1 MFTDLYLRTTNPE
14 FRLLQFLEPR
24 IFFMTLLSIILH
36 TIGYVFFINLG
47 YFCFTDRFLDTKI
60 TTRLIGS
67 LVVIMFLG
75 YIGRVLHIKD
85 VYSGYNHDKEKTKI
99 HVNQHYNS
107 WIFIG

>member
-1 MFTDLYLRTTNPE
+1 MFTELYLRTTDPD

-24 IFFMTLLSIILH
+24 VFCMAVLSIALH
-36 TIGYVFFINLG
+36 AAAYVFFVNLM
-47 YFCFTDRFLDTKI
+47 YYCFTGRFLNTKI
-60 TTRLIGS
+60 NMRLIS
-67 LVVIMFLG
+67 VLVVIMFAG

-85 VYSGYNHDKEKTKI
+85 VYSGYNYDKEKTRI

>member
-1 MFTDLYLRTTNPE
+1 MFTDLYLRTTDPE

-24 IFFMTLLSIILH
+24 LFFMTMLSIILH
-36 TIGYVFFINLG
+36 IVGYVFFVNLM
-47 YFCFTDRFLDTKI
+47 YYCFTERFLDAKI
-60 TTRLIGS
+60 SVRLIS
-67 LVVIMFLG
+67 ALVVIMFTG

-85 VYSGYNHDKEKTKI
+85 VYSGYNYDKEKTRI